1 MDHWQRQKAASA
13 KIAEIMALPIFDEHS
28 ESESESFF
36 DPWESFPIYGTY
48 SSDFDECA
56 IEVLEE
62 IRDKRKKR
70 DDLGAE
76 MFREMLCRMDLCD
89 YGTSPRVCFSTSDFE
104 AVLPAFI
111 EKWKA
116 FSKAHWKSDEDA

>member
-1 MDHWQRQKAASA
+1 MDHWQRQKEVASRV
-13 KIAEIMALPIFDEHS
+13 AEAMKLPVMDAVTQYEFET
-28 ESESESFF
+28 FF
-36 DPWESFPIYGTY
+36 DPWELFPIYGTY
-48 SSDFDECA
+48 SSDFDQCA
-56 IEVLEE
+56 IDVLEE
-62 IRDKRKKR
+62 IRDKRKAR

-89 YGTSPRVCFSTSDFE
+89 YGTSPRVCFSTTEFE

-116 FSKAHWKSDEDA
+116 FSKAHWTREE